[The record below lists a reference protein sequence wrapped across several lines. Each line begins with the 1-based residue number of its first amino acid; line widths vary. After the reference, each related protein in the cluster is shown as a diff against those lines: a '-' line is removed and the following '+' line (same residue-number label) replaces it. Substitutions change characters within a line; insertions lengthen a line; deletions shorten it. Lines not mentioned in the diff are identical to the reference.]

1 VTPAAAAGLAATLDF
16 ELPPGL
22 EASAPPEARGLRRDD
37 VRLLVTWR
45 STGAVDHR
53 RFRDLPDVLAPG
65 DLLVVN
71 TSRTLPAAVDG
82 RHADGS
88 PVVVHLST
96 DLGAGRWVVEL
107 RMPAGRGATVPC
119 GCGRAG
125 ERLDLAGGATAELL
139 APYLPSGPRPRL
151 WVADLR
157 TPGPALAWLEA
168 NGRPIRY
175 GYVPEPWPIDA
186 YQNVYALVP
195 GSAEMPSAGRAFTPE
210 LVTRLVAGGVA
221 VAPIVLHT
229 GVASLEAGEAPYP
242 EPYTVPPATAR
253 LVNATRDGGG
263 RVVAVG
269 TTVVRA
275 LETVAGPDGTVVPG
289 EGWTDVV
296 VTPERGVR
304 AVDGLLTG
312 LHEPRASHLAMLE
325 AVAGRPVLER
335 AYAEALA
342 GGYLWH
348 EFGDLHLILP

>member
-1 VTPAAAAGLAATLDF
+1 MTVTGLDF
-16 ELPPGL
+16 ELPPEL
-22 EASAPPEARGLRRDD
+22 EAAAPPEARGLRRDE
-37 VRLLVTWR
+37 VRLLVTRR
-45 STGAVDHR
+45 STGAVEHR
-53 RFRDLPDVLAPG
+53 RFPELPDVIAPG

-88 PVVVHLST
+88 PAVVHLST
-96 DLGAGRWVVEL
+96 NLGGRRWVLEL
-107 RMPAGRGATVPC
+107 RTPAGGGATMPC
-119 GCGRAG
+119 GCGRRG
-125 ERLDLAGGATAELL
+125 DRLELAGGATAELL
-139 APYLPSGPRPRL
+139 APYLPSGRRPRL

-175 GYVPEPWPIDA
+175 GYVGHDWPIEA

-229 GVASLEAGEAPYP
+229 GVASLEAGERPYP
-242 EPYTVPPATAR
+242 EPFTVPGPTAR
-253 LVNATRDGGG
+253 LVNATKDGGG
-263 RVVAVG
+263 RVIAVG

-275 LETVAGPDGTVVPG
+275 LETVGGTGGRAEAGD
-289 EGWTDVV
+289 GWTEVV

-304 AVDGLLTG
+304 VVDGLLTG

-325 AVAGRPVLER
+325 AVAGRDVLAL
-335 AYAEALA
+335 AYAAALD

-348 EFGDLHLILP
+348 EFGDLHLVLP

>member
-1 VTPAAAAGLAATLDF
+1 MPATLDF
-16 ELPPGL
+16 ELPPEL
-22 EASAPPEARGLRRDD
+22 EAAAPPEARGLRRDD

-45 STGAVDHR
+45 GTGAVEHR
-53 RFRDLPDVLAPG
+53 RFPDLPDVLAPG

-71 TSRTLPAAVDG
+71 TSRTLPAAVDAT
-82 RHADGS
+82 HADGS
-88 PVVVHLST
+88 PAVVHLST
-96 DLGAGRWVVEL
+96 HLGGDRWVVEL
-107 RMPAGRGATVPC
+107 RMPVAGGASMPC

-125 ERLDLAGGATAELL
+125 ERLDLAGGATIELL
-139 APYLPSGPRPRL
+139 APYLTAGPRPRL
-151 WVADLR
+151 WVVDLR
-157 TPGPALAWLEA
+157 TPGPAVEWLERS
-168 NGRPIRY
+168 GRPIRY
-175 GYVPEPWPIDA
+175 GYVGTDWPIEA

-210 LVTRLVAGGVA
+210 LVTRLVAAGVA

-229 GVASLEAGEAPYP
+229 GVASLEAGERPYP
-242 EPYTVPPATAR
+242 EPFTVPAPTAR
-253 LVNATRDGGG
+253 LVNATREGGG

-275 LETVAGPDGTVVPG
+275 LETVAGEDGRVEAG
-289 EGWTDVV
+289 DGWTDLVI
-296 VTPERGVR
+296 TPERGVV

-325 AVAGRPVLER
+325 AVAGRPLLER
-335 AYAEALA
+335 AYAAALA